1 VALLLALQ
9 EEPPAA
15 PPPRGAKSAPSPATM
30 STLVCLLDEIDASL
44 DSCVVFRLGKLLQFK
59 AWESRRQVAA
69 AVACRAGVG
78 AVAAVPVPVPV
89 LQFVCVS
96 HRPELHASASRLVG
110 LFAHT
115 HSGRG
120 AGAPLMLAPRVLS
133 LCFIRGAPDRRQTRA
148 HGTAATAVVSRDQLP
163 ERASWSGVSTSTTG
177 TGDSESE
184 SDGGSDG
191 NGDDDSCN
199 RVEESALQL
208 APTAAPAAVRRRLV
222 SRRKVRYATTDSDSD
237 LEFG

>member
-1 VALLLALQ
+1 
-9 EEPPAA
+9 
-15 PPPRGAKSAPSPATM
+15 
-30 STLVCLLDEIDASL
+30 
-44 DSCVVFRLGKLLQFK
+44 
-59 AWESRRQVAA
+59 VAA
-69 AVACRAGVG
+69 AVACRAGAG
-78 AVAAVPVPVPV
+78 EVAAVPVPVPV

-115 HSGRG
+115 HSSRG
-120 AGAPLMLAPRVLS
+120 AGALLLAPRVLS
-133 LCFIRGAPDRRQTRA
+133 LCFIRGAPERRQTRA
-148 HGTAATAVVSRDQLP
+148 HGTAATAVVSRDQLS

-177 TGDSESE
+177 TDNSDSD

-199 RVEESALQL
+199 RVEESESALQ
-208 APTAAPAAVRRRLV
+208 APTAAPAPAAVRRRLV
-222 SRRKVRYATTDSDSD
+222 SRKKVRYATTDSDSD